1 MHTGNQPKEE
11 YFKVIIIDM
20 NQISVASLMMHLN
33 MTKQKTVDEDMVRH
47 MILNSVRLYRNMFKE
62 KYGEVV
68 LTYDSRHYWRRDFF
82 PQYKASRRKSRE
94 KDLKDWDNIFSALNM
109 IKAEFKENLPYKYL
123 EVYGAEADD
132 IIGTLCKKEREPIM
146 IVSGDKDFIQLH
158 KYNNVH
164 QYSPIVKKH
173 ITGHNPDTYIR
184 THILKGD
191 TSDGVPNVLSVD
203 DTFTEGIR
211 QRPLGKKKIETWLES
226 MDSMPDETKRNYQR
240 NEKLISLDKI
250 PQDLEEQILSEI
262 DAAPHGDRSK
272 LLNYFIKN
280 RLKELTE
287 SIGDF

>member
-1 MHTGNQPKEE
+1 M
-11 YFKVIIIDM
+11 D
-20 NQISVASLMMHLN
+20 
-33 MTKQKTVDEDMVRH
+33 
-47 MILNSVRLYRNMFKE
+47 
-62 KYGEVV
+62 
-68 LTYDSRHYWRRDFF
+68 
-82 PQYKASRRKSRE
+82 
-94 KDLKDWDNIFSALNM
+94 KDWDSIFGALNK

-132 IIGTLCKKEREPIM
+132 IIASRPNKESEPIM

-158 KYNNVH
+158 NKNVQ

-191 TSDGVPNVLSVD
+191 TSDGVPNVLSAD
-203 DTFTEGIR
+203 DTFTEGLR
-211 QRPLGKKKIETWLES
+211 QRPLGKKKIEIWLES

-250 PQDLEEQILSEI
+250 PEELEEQILSEI
-262 DAAPHGDRSK
+262 DEAPHGDRSK